1 MWVMA
6 EEPQSFTF
14 RLYQKSA
21 LNSSIYPFIS
31 YPLSSVHKAIQATW
45 KWYLLSALLTSILD
59 DPEAHKN
66 VKTTASSCAY
76 IRPDSSLRRLPFGLW
91 ELEDTTKELLE
102 GHPGKVTSEAHW
114 KCIIHALEF
123 LLYKAQKLSEGIIF

>member
-1 MWVMA
+1 MA

-21 LNSSIYPFIS
+21 MNSSIYLFIS

-45 KWYLLSALLTSILD
+45 KWHLLSTFLTSILD
-59 DPEAHKN
+59 DPEAHN
-66 VKTTASSCAY
+66 SVKTTDSSCAY
-76 IRPDSSLRRLPFGLW
+76 IRPNSSLSCLPFGLW

-102 GHPGKVTSEAHW
+102 GRPGKVTFEAHW
-114 KCIIHALEF
+114 KCITHALEF
-123 LLYKAQKLSEGIIF
+123 LFYKAQKLSEGIIF